1 MCMCV
6 VLFKYLLN
14 LITVNNMHRD
24 VFFSGKKLK
33 CLKALI
39 LIKNIYIW
47 NKECIHTG
55 DKTKQN
61 YILIVYNLKIHLNH
75 SFLTERSTL
84 NVLQFPEQES

>member
-1 MCMCV
+1 MCV

-39 LIKNIYIW
+39 LIKKNIYIW

-61 YILIVYNLKIHLNH
+61 HILIVYNLRIHL
-75 SFLTERSTL
+75 RSTL
-84 NVLQFPEQES
+84 NVLKFPEQES